1 MNFISADPGRKTGV
15 AVWSDTV
22 INTNHPARWELLSVG
37 TLRYTTPRDFLDRL
51 EAIKRNYC
59 VQFAIVE
66 RYVNFGKR
74 YRNAERMITQQE
86 LICSV
91 FPDCIL
97 IPKRSWDPN
106 NIMPQY
112 QAQIIRDWGLDC
124 PPNEH
129 ERDAVHMGLNIFRRL
144 GMVNEEKATHL
155 LALAQGDHKIGTLM

>member
-1 MNFISADPGRKTGV
+1 MNFCTFDPGRETGC
-15 AVWSDTV
+15 AVWSDAV

-37 TLRYTTPRDFLDRL
+37 TLRYTSPRDFLDRL
-51 EAIKRNYC
+51 EAIKRNYL
-59 VQFAIVE
+59 VAFAIIE
-66 RYVNFGKR
+66 RYVNYGKL

-97 IPKRSWDPN
+97 IPKCSWDPN
-106 NIMPQY
+106 NTMAAF
-112 QAQIIRDWGLDC
+112 QAQIIKDWGIDC

-144 GMVNEEKATHL
+144 PADNDKKAIYL
-155 LALAQGDHKIGTLM
+155 RIRSQSDHNIGQLM